1 MIKQT
6 HVLLFSE
13 SCVVATAT
21 NPVVPQLHALD
32 SNLLEHSQGVVV
44 GSWTAPIPCGVC
56 TVCRESGQCFLSSG
70 LLCLLAIVSRGGCCG
85 WCFSHW
91 VCRRALQGA
100 VSAFGVAQAVRPVGA
115 PCVSG
120 LLVACRGVQGEH

>member
-56 TVCRESGQCFLSSG
+56 TVRRGSDQSFFL
-70 LLCLLAIVSRGGCCG
+70 
-85 WCFSHW
+85 
-91 VCRRALQGA
+91 RA
-100 VSAFGVAQAVRPVGA
+100 VVPVGHSQPWGMLWLVLLSLGLPA
-115 PCVSG
+115 CTPGSRVGVWGGSG
-120 LLVACRGVQGEH
+120 CEARWSTMCFWSVGRL